1 MAHYTFTTHIDAPVD
16 VVFDL
21 WTNLDRMVEWVGGV
35 TKVTANTGPTNVVGA
50 HYTIWFG
57 RMKSR
62 TEVVEA
68 DRPTRFAT
76 RFGNRI
82 LRGET
87 HATFE
92 PDASGTQ
99 LTQTL
104 VTDGLISAIAA
115 RIFATGSYRGSFRG
129 EIEAFRRLAER
140 EASKLAA
147 ARGVRRE

>member
-1 MAHYTFTTHIDAPVD
+1 MAQYTFSTHVDAPAE
-16 VVFDL
+16 VVWDL
-21 WTNLDRMVEWVGGV
+21 WTNLDRMAEWVGGV
-35 TKVTANTGPTNVVGA
+35 TKVTANTGPTSVVGA
-50 HYTIWFG
+50 HYTVWFG

-82 LRGET
+82 LRGEN

-92 PDASGTQ
+92 PAGSGTQ

-129 EIEAFRRLAER
+129 ELEAFRLLAER
-140 EASKLAA
+140 EARTPAA
-147 ARGVRRE
+147 ARGVRPG